1 MQDIYLQQGQSRKG
15 CLRIIL
21 LLVLIIAGAVA
32 WYLIARHRG
41 RVAEEQAFE
50 QELALAEQSSAVTNQ
65 DAQATGT
72 PPDENAAASRP
83 VPTTPSAESAPRN
96 VMPGQPDPGPAL
108 LVTAEKNYGDK
119 DFAAA
124 RSVCFQI
131 LDSSA
136 DPAIRAR
143 AEAILGDVHTT
154 LVFSPYPMEE
164 KVDYTIEPGD
174 TLGILA
180 KKYNTT
186 VELIQKGNNIQG
198 SLIRL
203 GDRYRILNGTFS
215 ITVDKDRNDLVLS
228 LNGRFFK
235 RYLVGTG
242 QYARTPTGEFKI
254 TDRVAQP
261 TWWRPDGKRVPYGDP
276 ENLLGTHWLSL
287 NIRGYGIHG
296 TWEPDSV
303 GKQSS
308 AGCVRM
314 VNDNIEEL
322 YTLVPI
328 GTTVIIK

>member
-1 MQDIYLQQGQSRKG
+1 MQDLYLQQNQSRKG
-15 CLRIIL
+15 CFRIIL
-21 LLVLIIAGAVA
+21 LLVLMIAGAAA
-32 WYLIARHRG
+32 WYFIARHRSQQ
-41 RVAEEQAFE
+41 AADQAFE
-50 QELALAEQSSAVTNQ
+50 QELEQAEQTSLATTNQ
-65 DAQATGT
+65 VPAETT
-72 PPDENAAASRP
+72 PPLN
-83 VPTTPSAESAPRN
+83 TESAPSSASSAPASVPQPKN
-96 VMPGQPDPGPAL
+96 MIPGQPDPGPEL
-108 LVTAEKNYGDK
+108 LKNAEKLYAEKNFEATRDL
-119 DFAAA
+119 
-124 RSVCFQI
+124 CFQI
-131 LDSSA
+131 LDSSG
-136 DPAIRAR
+136 DSTVRTR
-143 AEAILGDVHTT
+143 AEAILGELHTT
-154 LVFSPYPMEE
+154 LVFSPYPRAE

-180 KKYNTT
+180 KKFNTT
-186 VELIQKGNNIQG
+186 VDLIQKGNNIQG

-215 ITVDKDRNDLVLS
+215 ITVDKDRNDLVLM

-287 NIRGYGIHG
+287 NVRGYGIHG

-314 VNDNIEEL
+314 VNSDIEEL

-328 GTTVIIK
+328 GTTVTIK